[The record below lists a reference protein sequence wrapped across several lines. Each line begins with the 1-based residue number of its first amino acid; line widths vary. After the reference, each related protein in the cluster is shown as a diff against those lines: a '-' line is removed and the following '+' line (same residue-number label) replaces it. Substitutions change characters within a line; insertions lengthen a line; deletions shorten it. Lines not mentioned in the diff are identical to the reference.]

1 MTPAIYPQTLPPSLE
16 TVFFKMVAMLR
27 NLAFSLFIY
36 IIIYLSYLIYIPYL
50 LYLLYC
56 TRFPTCIG
64 GKPFPLAILAQT
76 LSLILE
82 KVFHLD
88 GANLS
93 IP

>member
-56 TRFPTCIG
+56 TRFPTFNG
-64 GKPFPLAILAQT
+64 GKPCPPAILPKT

-88 GANLS
+88 GG
-93 IP
+93 